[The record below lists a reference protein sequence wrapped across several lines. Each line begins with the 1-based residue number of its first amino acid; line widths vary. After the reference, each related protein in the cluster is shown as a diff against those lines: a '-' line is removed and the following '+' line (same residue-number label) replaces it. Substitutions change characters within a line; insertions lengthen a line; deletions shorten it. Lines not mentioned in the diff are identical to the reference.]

1 MRILW
6 FIIFALY
13 AHAIDYIKVTDDT
26 QGNITP
32 QIYYYLDTTSTLTL
46 SFMHRHPRL
55 FEKSHKKKLLFG
67 YKYKSTLWLKVPLKN
82 ESNTTIT
89 KVLEY
94 DYPIQEYLWFYDG
107 NKTVASGYRLKKFPS
122 KYIMHP
128 YFVKLAPH
136 EKRTIYIKAQDKN
149 VGLIAKLNLL
159 NVKEYFYKN
168 ENAKIFNILFF
179 GAILALIIYNAYL
192 FVLTK
197 DSSYVYYVIMVGSF
211 FILELFEDGFFSLF
225 IKGFYLDKN
234 VIYFLLLIVAEAIV
248 GFTVSFLEIK
258 KRFPKIYMFLQGLA
272 IFLAILF
279 VFTIAGIIPTVVQ
292 RLLYIFLFFIVLMI
306 GYYTMR
312 HGVKQA
318 HYYLYGWIFLF
329 IYALLLTLHQAG
341 FLDWLDYMPYLGK
354 IAVFTEAILFSM
366 ALSARINAYKQER
379 EEAIKQLLQQKQLE
393 NVQLEA
399 FAEKKT
405 AKLRATLEEK
415 ELLLKEVHH
424 RVKNNLQIIISL
436 LRLQADTIGDE
447 KLAKILGESENR
459 IRALSGVHEM
469 LYKTD
474 SLARIDTKNY
484 FTMLAREILRSLG
497 DGKDIRFD
505 IESDVQLPM
514 DKAIYCGLIVNEL
527 ITNSLKHAFDENGGT
542 IHIHMRKEA
551 GEYIL
556 IYEDDGK
563 GMNEEAK
570 RSLGTILIQTLVE
583 RQLKGKIR
591 LLPSEGTKYLIR
603 FMESSPSPKIATKQ

>member
-1 MRILW
+1 MRIL
-6 FIIFALY
+6 FVVLLAIY
-13 AHAIDYIKVTDDT
+13 AHAIDYIRVDDT
-26 QGNITP
+26 TGGNITP
-32 QIYYYLDTTSTLTL
+32 EVYYYLDPMSSLTL
-46 SFMHRHPRL
+46 SYMRSHPNL
-55 FEKSHKKKLLFG
+55 FEKSGKNKLLFG
-67 YKYKSTLWLKVPLKN
+67 YRYKSTLWLMVPLVN
-82 ESNTTIT
+82 ETNRTVT

-107 NKTVASGYRLKKFPS
+107 NKTVASGYRLKKFPT
-122 KYIMHP
+122 KYITHP

-136 EKRTIYIKAQDKN
+136 EKRIIYIKAQDKN

-159 NVKEYFYKN
+159 NVKDYFYKN

-192 FVLTK
+192 FVLTR
-197 DSSYVYYVIMVGSF
+197 DRSYIYYVIMVGSF
-211 FILELFEDGFFSLF
+211 FVLELFEDGFFALF
-225 IKGFYLDKN
+225 VKGFYLDIN
-234 VIYFLLLIVAEAIV
+234 MIYFLLLIIAEAIV

-258 KRFPKIYMFLQGLA
+258 ERFPKIYMFLQGLA
-272 IFLAILF
+272 LFLVILF
-279 VFTIAGIIPTVVQ
+279 VFNVAGIVPTEVQ
-292 RLLYIFLFFIVLMI
+292 RLIYIFLFFIVLLI
-306 GYYTMR
+306 GYYAMR

-341 FLDWLDYMPYLGK
+341 LLDWLDYVPYLGK
-354 IAVFTEAILFSM
+354 VAVFTEAILFSM

-379 EEAIKQLLQQKQLE
+379 EEAIKQLLQQKHLE

-447 KLAKILGESENR
+447 KLAKILSESENR

-474 SLARIDTKNY
+474 SLARIDTENY
-484 FTMLAREILRSLG
+484 FKTLAREILRSLG
-497 DGKDIRFD
+497 DGKDIRFE
-505 IESDVQLPM
+505 IESDVKLPM

-527 ITNSLKHAFDENGGT
+527 ITNSLKHAFDEDGGT
-542 IHIHMRKEA
+542 IRIRMRKEA

-556 IYEDDGK
+556 IYEDDGI
-563 GMNEEAK
+563 GMSEEAK
-570 RSLGTILIQTLVE
+570 QSLGTILIQTLVE

-591 LLPSEGTKYLIR
+591 LLPSQGTKYLIR

>member
-1 MRILW
+1 MRIL
-6 FIIFALY
+6 FVVLLALF
-13 AHAIDYIKVTDDT
+13 AHAIDYIKVHDT
-26 QGNITP
+26 TGGNITP
-32 QIYYYLDTTSTLTL
+32 QVYYYLDPLSSLTL
-46 SFMHRHPRL
+46 SYLRTHPNL
-55 FEKSHKKKLLFG
+55 FEKSGKNKLLFG
-67 YKYKSTLWLKVPLKN
+67 YRYKSTLWLMVPLVN
-82 ESNTTIT
+82 ETNRTVT

-122 KYIMHP
+122 KYITHP

-159 NVKEYFYKN
+159 NVKDYFYKN

-192 FVLTK
+192 FILTR
-197 DSSYVYYVIMVGSF
+197 DSSYIYYVIMVGSF
-211 FILELFEDGFFSLF
+211 FILELFEDGFFFLF
-225 IKGFYLDKN
+225 IEGFYLDRN
-234 VIYFLLLIVAEAIV
+234 MIYFLLLIVAEAIV

-258 KRFPKIYMFLQGLA
+258 ERFPKIYMFLQGLA
-272 IFLAILF
+272 LFLVILF
-279 VFTIAGIIPTVVQ
+279 VFSIAGIVPTEVQ
-292 RLLYIFLFFIVLMI
+292 RLIYIFLFFIVLLI
-306 GYYTMR
+306 GYYAMR

-341 FLDWLDYMPYLGK
+341 LLDWLDYVPYLGK
-354 IAVFTEAILFSM
+354 VAVFTEAILFSM

-379 EEAIKQLLQQKQLE
+379 EEAIKQLLQQKHLE

-436 LRLQADTIGDE
+436 LRLQADTIGDDN
-447 KLAKILGESENR
+447 LAKILSESENR

-474 SLARIDTKNY
+474 SLARIDTENY
-484 FTMLAREILRSLG
+484 FKTLAREILRSLG
-497 DGKDIRFD
+497 DGKDIRFE
-505 IESDVQLPM
+505 IESDVKLPM

-527 ITNSLKHAFDENGGT
+527 ITNSLKHAFDEDGGT
-542 IHIHMRKEA
+542 IRIRMRKEA
-551 GEYIL
+551 GEYVL
-556 IYEDDGK
+556 IYEDDGV
-563 GMNEEAK
+563 GMSEEAK
-570 RSLGTILIQTLVE
+570 QSLGTILIHTLVE

-591 LLPSEGTKYLIR
+591 LLPSQGTKYLIR